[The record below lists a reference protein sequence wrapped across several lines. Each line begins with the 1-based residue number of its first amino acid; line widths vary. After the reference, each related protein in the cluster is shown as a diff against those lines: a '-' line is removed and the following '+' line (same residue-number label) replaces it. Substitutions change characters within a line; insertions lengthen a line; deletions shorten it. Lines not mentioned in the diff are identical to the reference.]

1 MIRKID
7 EEISKKI
14 KRHLRRVKWSQYICL
29 SVNLHHESNFTI
41 VNAALKYEN
50 MCIVSKKYVLKR
62 DRHVIFPIYISLNEN
77 THIFFFCSQLRTTFI
92 IECLCCCCCDGKQR
106 HFLPIVARKNEN
118 GRKQLSHHEQRFRS
132 LRYTLKLNC
141 NKRQETAANG
151 AKQWQHDVTNVHE
164 RRVV

>member
-14 KRHLRRVKWSQYICL
+14 KRHLRRVKWYQYICL
-29 SVNLHHESNFTI
+29 SVNLHHTSNFTI

-77 THIFFFCSQLRTTFI
+77 THIFFFVRNYVQHLLLSVFVVAVVMENNGISYQLTRAKMKMVESNCRITNNALDRLDT
-92 IECLCCCCCDGKQR
+92 
-106 HFLPIVARKNEN
+106 HKNWTATN
-118 GRKQLSHHEQRFRS
+118 
-132 LRYTLKLNC
+132 
-141 NKRQETAANG
+141 NKKRPPMVQNS
-151 AKQWQHDVTNVHE
+151 DNMM
-164 RRVV
+164 